1 MMIKKANTFRVLKN
15 VYLKRTEPVSIV
27 HFLTNRC
34 NARCSFCF
42 IDFEDPNTFANELTL
57 DEIEKLT
64 KNLGGSLLNVNFT
77 GGEPFARKEINEI
90 AKLYI
95 KNTTIQSIY
104 VTTNA
109 SLPDRVINFAKNIN
123 DRSKD
128 IELTIQISVDSF
140 PEIHNKVRKIKNL
153 FNTCYEVFHL
163 LKKINERVSPVI
175 AITVTEENCN
185 DIKEIYK
192 LFIEKYKFD
201 SIKCIAVR
209 DEGVYKT
216 PLEKKQ
222 KIFEAYSWLS
232 NQIAKDSKDKILK
245 NYNYQSVQG
254 RLHAKKD
261 IIANKMVQE
270 MYMKPKYI
278 SPCHAGS
285 LFGLITASGSV
296 YPCEILEDKKIGE
309 LRNFEMD
316 FMKMW
321 KEKKAK
327 EIKKFILES
336 KCNCTYECALSYNVL
351 SNWRYQPSLISS
363 ALKF

>member
-1 MMIKKANTFRVLKN
+1 MIIKKTSTFGVLKN
-15 VYLKRTEPVSIV
+15 VYLKRTEPLSVV

-42 IDFEDPNTFANELTL
+42 IDFENPNTFANELTVN
-57 DEIEKLT
+57 EIEKLT
-64 KNLGGSLLNVNFT
+64 KNLGNSLLNVNFT

-104 VTTNA
+104 ITTNA
-109 SLPDRVINFAKNIN
+109 SLPDRVIELAKDIVKQ
-123 DRSKD
+123 SKD
-128 IELTIQISVDSF
+128 IELTIQISIDSF
-140 PEIHNKVRKIKNL
+140 PETHNKIRKINNL
-153 FNTCYEVFHL
+153 FNACYETFHS
-163 LKKINERVSPVI
+163 LKTINEKVNPVV

-192 LFIEKYKFD
+192 LFVEKYKFNA
-201 SIKCIAVR
+201 IKCIAVR
-209 DEGVYKT
+209 DEGVYKI

-232 NQIAKDSKDKILK
+232 NQIEKDSKDKILK
-245 NYNYQSVQG
+245 NYNNSIQG

-261 IIANKMVQE
+261 SIANKMVQE

-285 LFGLITASGSV
+285 LFGIINASGSV

-309 LRNFEMD
+309 L
-316 FMKMW
+316 
-321 KEKKAK
+321 
-327 EIKKFILES
+327 KKFILKS
-336 KCNCTYECALSYNVL
+336 KCNCTHECALSYNIL
-351 SNWRYQPSLISS
+351 SNWRYQPSLIS
-363 ALKF
+363 AAIKY

>member
-1 MMIKKANTFRVLKN
+1 MIIKKTSTFGVLKN
-15 VYLKRTEPVSIV
+15 VYLKRTEPLSVV

-42 IDFEDPNTFANELTL
+42 IDFENPNTFANELTL
-57 DEIEKLT
+57 NEIEKLT
-64 KNLGGSLLNVNFT
+64 KNMGCSLLNVNFT

-104 VTTNA
+104 ITTNA
-109 SLPDRVINFAKNIN
+109 SLPDRVVGFAKDIT
-123 DRSKD
+123 KQCQD
-128 IELTIQISVDSF
+128 IELTIQISIDSF
-140 PEIHNKVRKIKNL
+140 PEMHNKIRKIKNL
-153 FNTCYEVFHL
+153 FDACYETIQS
-163 LKKINERVSPVI
+163 LKKINEKVNSVV

-192 LFIEKYKFD
+192 LFVEKYKFNA
-201 SIKCIAVR
+201 IKCIAVR
-209 DEGVYKT
+209 DEGVYKI

-232 NQIAKDSKDKILK
+232 NQIEKDSKDKILK
-245 NYNYQSVQG
+245 NYNNSIQG

-261 IIANKMVQE
+261 SIANKMVQE

-285 LFGLITASGSV
+285 LFGIINASGSV

-309 LRNFEMD
+309 LRDYEMN

-321 KEKKAK
+321 KEKKTK
-327 EIKKFILES
+327 EIKKFILKS
-336 KCNCTYECALSYNVL
+336 KCNCTYECALSYNIL
-351 SNWRYQPSLISS
+351 SNWRYQPSLIS
-363 ALKF
+363 AAIKY